1 MTDLSRFR
9 INSTKVIQET
19 IEGETLM
26 VNLDSGNYYSL
37 DNIGA
42 EIWGLIEN
50 KIGVNEIID
59 DIARRYTGERA
70 EIERAVLGLIN
81 ELLQEALIVENGEA
95 APAEEAEPCG
105 GTRAEK
111 GSPSFEAPGLHKY
124 TDMQDLL
131 LLDPIHDVD
140 EAGWPSSKNDLPAGS
155 K

>member
-1 MTDLSRFR
+1 MTEFLHIR
-9 INSTKVIQET
+9 INTPKVIHET
-19 IEGETLM
+19 IEGETVM

-50 KIGVNEIID
+50 KIGVNGIIE
-59 DIARRYTGERA
+59 DIACRYTGKRE
-70 EIERAVLGLIN
+70 EIERAVSDLVN

-95 APAEEAEPCG
+95 ATAEEAEPCC

-111 GSPSFEAPGLHKY
+111 VSPSFEAPALHKY

-140 EAGWPSSKNDLPAGS
+140 EAGWPSSKRLSRGN

>member
-1 MTDLSRFR
+1 VTELSRFR
-9 INSTKVIQET
+9 INSPKVIHET

-50 KIGVNEIID
+50 KIGVNEITD
-59 DIARRYTGERA
+59 DIARRYTGERE
-70 EIERAVLGLIN
+70 EIERALFGLIN
-81 ELLQEALIVENGEA
+81 ELLQEALIVESGEA
-95 APAEEAEPCG
+95 APAGEAEPCG
-105 GTRAEK
+105 GKRTEK
-111 GSPSFEAPGLHKY
+111 GSPSFEAPVLHKY

-131 LLDPIHDVD
+131 LLDPIHDAD
-140 EAGWPSSKNDLPAGS
+140 EAGWPSSQKDLPAGN